1 MRIILVLKE
10 KQFQSHCDLL
20 IKKEIMTSIFSGTS
34 IKIING
40 INVIQVND
48 DTSILRLLNCDVA
61 FSNNDTYD
69 TLYSDYRYAGVQ

>member
-48 DTSILRLLNCDVA
+48 DTSILRLLNCNVA

>member
-1 MRIILVLKE
+1 
-10 KQFQSHCDLL
+10 
-20 IKKEIMTSIFSGTS
+20 MTSIFSGTS

>member
-1 MRIILVLKE
+1 M
-10 KQFQSHCDLL
+10 QSHYDLL
-20 IKKEIMTSIFSGTS
+20 IKKDIMTSILSGIS

-48 DTSILRLLNCDVA
+48 DTSILSSLNCNVS

-69 TLYSDYRYAGVQ
+69 TLYSDYRYASVQ